1 LERQEGSRGC
11 CGVFL
16 SLVLQRLP
24 VLSSAVTTPA
34 GAVEE
39 EEEQAEEEEEVVE
52 EEDLFKANIV
62 N

>member
-1 LERQEGSRGC
+1 M
-11 CGVFL
+11 FL

-24 VLSSAVTTPA
+24 VLSSAVPTPA

-39 EEEQAEEEEEVVE
+39 EEEQAAEEGEVVE